1 MDITIRIR
9 SIRGLTK
16 GVIRHLSIHFLICLT
31 IVFTALTIGC
41 IEDGISKNVSD
52 FPEREQNSSGT
63 SITENIEKTLVGHQ
77 IVYYDIA
84 GEPRYYNI
92 SKSDIRS
99 IEKSESDG
107 EVVWIATV
115 GSGMQWE
122 IYLNS
127 TGESILKKIQLFR
140 T

>member
-1 MDITIRIR
+1 MDITIRTR

-31 IVFTALTIGC
+31 IVFTVLTIGC

-92 SKSDIRS
+92 SKSDILS

-122 IYLNS
+122 ICLNS
-127 TGESILKKIQLFR
+127 TGESILKEIQLFR